1 MAVIFWLVA
10 ALLILVVDIA
20 LVRTLLGNR
29 TIDNGARGVELYRR
43 QLNEFHKEVD
53 SSQERSLETELA
65 RAEIARR
72 LLQAID
78 EKDAGVPARP
88 LPHFWRERTAITLL
102 IFVPLTSICGYLLLG
117 NPRLPSARRV
127 VAMPHTAELQPA
139 AKSLTQIE
147 ANLRTNPND
156 GQGWD
161 SIAPIYVRIGRLSD
175 AKAAYSNAIRILG
188 PSVYRESGL
197 GEVLVMMN
205 DGRVTEPAKT
215 AFEAAQKLLPD
226 DPKSSFYLA
235 IELSQSG
242 HPWEAIKAFRTMEK
256 RAPADA
262 PWLGAVRE
270 RIGELE
276 RNDRKNNDLSQAIAP
291 ASRSGTAQAHEDHAT
306 TVDVVGMVSR
316 LDARLRKSPQN
327 IEGWKQLVRSYVV
340 LEEQAKAQDALT
352 RGLKTF
358 TPASEA
364 GKELL
369 AVAAGLGL
377 APDKHM

>member
-10 ALLILVVDIA
+10 AILILVVDIA
-20 LVRTLLGNR
+20 LLRTLFADKMLDG
-29 TIDNGARGVELYRR
+29 GAREVELYRR
-43 QLNEFHKEVD
+43 QLDEFYQD
-53 SSQERSLETELA
+53 ADLSQDKSPESALA

-72 LLQAID
+72 LLRAID
-78 EKDAGVPARP
+78 EKPAHVPVTP
-88 LPHFWRERTAITLL
+88 LPYFWRERTAITLL
-102 IFVPLTSICGYLLLG
+102 IFVPLVSVCGYLLLG
-117 NPRLPSARRV
+117 NPRLPSPRRV
-127 VAMPHTAELQPA
+127 VAMPRTAELQPA

-147 ANLRTNPND
+147 ANLRANPND
-156 GQGWD
+156 GPGWD

-175 AKAAYSNAIRILG
+175 AKTAYSNAIRILG
-188 PSVYRESGL
+188 SSAHRESVL

-205 DGRVTEPAKT
+205 DGHVTEPAKT
-215 AFEAAQKLLPD
+215 AFETARKLQPD
-226 DPKSSFYLA
+226 DPKPSFYLA

-242 HPWEAIKAFRTMEK
+242 HPAEAIKAFRTMEK
-256 RAPADA
+256 RAPANA
-262 PWLGAVRE
+262 PWLSAVRE
-270 RIGELE
+270 RINELE
-276 RNDRKNNDLSQAIAP
+276 RNDRKTAEISQASMP
-291 ASRSGTAQAHEDHAT
+291 VNRSGTAQPDEDRT
-306 TVDVVGMVSR
+306 PTVDAVEMVSR

-340 LEEQAKAQDALT
+340 LKEQAKAQDALT

-377 APDKHM
+377 VTDKNM

>member
-10 ALLILVVDIA
+10 AILILVVDIA
-20 LVRTLLGNR
+20 LLRTLFADKML
-29 TIDNGARGVELYRR
+29 DSGARNVELYRR
-43 QLNEFHKEVD
+43 QLDEFYQD
-53 SSQERSLETELA
+53 IDLSQDRSPESALA

-72 LLQAID
+72 LLRAID
-78 EKDAGVPARP
+78 ENPAHVPITP
-88 LPHFWRERTAITLL
+88 FPYFWRERTAITLL
-102 IFVPLTSICGYLLLG
+102 IFVPLVSVCGYLLLG
-117 NPRLPSARRV
+117 NPRLPSAQRV
-127 VAMPHTAELQPA
+127 VAMPRTAELQPA

-147 ANLRTNPND
+147 ANLRANPND
-156 GQGWD
+156 GQGWE
-161 SIAPIYVRIGRLSD
+161 SIAPIYARIGRLSD
-175 AKAAYSNAIRILG
+175 AKTAYSNAIRILG
-188 PSVYRESGL
+188 SSAHRESGL

-215 AFEAAQKLLPD
+215 AFEAAQKLQPD

-242 HPWEAIKAFRTMEK
+242 HPGEAIKAFRTMEK

-262 PWLGAVRE
+262 PWLHVVRE
-270 RIGELE
+270 RINELE
-276 RNDRKNNDLSQAIAP
+276 RNDRTAEISQVTMSANRP
-291 ASRSGTAQAHEDHAT
+291 RTAQPDEHHT
-306 TVDVVGMVSR
+306 PTVDAVELVSR
-316 LDARLRKSPQN
+316 LDARLRKNPQN

-340 LEEQAKAQDALT
+340 LKEQAKAQDALT

-369 AVAAGLGL
+369 AVATGLGL
-377 APDKHM
+377 VADKNM